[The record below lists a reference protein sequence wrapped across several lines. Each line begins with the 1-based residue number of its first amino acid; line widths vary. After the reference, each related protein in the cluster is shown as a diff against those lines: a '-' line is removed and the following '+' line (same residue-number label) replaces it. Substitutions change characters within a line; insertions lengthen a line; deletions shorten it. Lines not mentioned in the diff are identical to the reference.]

1 MVYAATRATLSNRV
15 LKYIDDV
22 EEGCGTAAI
31 QALEKHFAKDTL
43 AEKLRVAGKVTDLLM
58 SDNETL
64 DDYISRVNRMV
75 KRVDDLKITIQELML
90 TAFFKGLSKDLPIAL
105 MSLIL
110 ILSHNLNA
118 VLMLHQP
125 TTVHI

>member
-1 MVYAATRATLSNRV
+1 
-15 LKYIDDV
+15 
-22 EEGCGTAAI
+22 
-31 QALEKHFAKDTL
+31 
-43 AEKLRVAGKVTDLLM
+43 M

-90 TAFFKGLSKDLPIAL
+90 TDFFKGLSKDLPIAL

-110 ILSHNLNA
+110 ILVEL
-118 VLMLHQP
+118 QP
-125 TTVHI
+125 RVDGQAHALGTRN